1 MSNRPELLA
10 PPEIFY
16 DDSEARKYTSSSR
29 IIDIQ
34 ASERAL
40 ELLALP
46 VDGIPRL
53 LLDIG
58 CGSGLSG
65 ETLTENGHQWIGLD
79 ISQSMLNIALER
91 EVEGDLLLG
100 DMGQDAS
107 FVPLRPYGWDK
118 GLALRPGIIDGAISI
133 SAVQVSLSYAVD
145 IYAFK
150 WRLACVVLFDEHWLC
165 NADKSS
171 HEPRLRLKAFFGS
184 LYRCLARGARA
195 VFQVYPENIAQREL
209 ILRSAM
215 HTGFAGG
222 VVMDYPH
229 STKSRKEYLVLTC
242 GPPSISTAVPRGEGE
257 DGESCSEDES
267 SEENQMVCIS
277 DRNRPKKK
285 QRISRK
291 GKGREW
297 IFKKKE
303 QLRRKGNAV
312 PPDTRY
318 TVVKAVATPDSAVE
332 LPLTADNVES
342 VLDDVRPYLISDGGN
357 VALHEIDGNVVRL
370 KLQGACSS
378 CSASVMTMKMGIERR
393 LMEKIPEIVAV
404 EAVADE
410 ETGLELNRENIE
422 KITEPVNSSLM
433 SLSVTLGAWSSTCYK
448 NSGTLSFFYNLFFH
462 GLASTFISAHGNH
475 YVTILAV
482 TCLSVIASIDFI
494 LWDSFCFLVKS
505 LFTCIVCPSPILR
518 YSRVLEEIRPYL
530 VGAAGGSLELVEIEE
545 PIVKVRLTGP
555 AAGVMTVRVA
565 VTQKLREKI
574 PAIAAVQLL

>member
-34 ASERAL
+34 ARLSERAL
-40 ELLALP
+40 ELLAFP

-79 ISQSMLNIALER
+79 ISQSMLNIASER

-100 DMGQDAS
+100 DMGQ
-107 FVPLRPYGWDK
+107 

-133 SAVQVSLSYAVD
+133 SAVQ
-145 IYAFK
+145 
-150 WRLACVVLFDEHWLC
+150 WLC

-215 HTGFAGG
+215 HAGFAGG

-242 GPPSISTAVPRGEGE
+242 GPPSISTVVPRGKGE

-285 QRISRK
+285 QKISRK

-303 QLRRKGNAV
+303 QLRRKGK
-312 PPDTRY
+312 RS
-318 TVVKAVATPDSAVE
+318 AT
-332 LPLTADNVES
+332 
-342 VLDDVRPYLISDGGN
+342 
-357 VALHEIDGNVVRL
+357 
-370 KLQGACSS
+370 
-378 CSASVMTMKMGIERR
+378 
-393 LMEKIPEIVAV
+393 
-404 EAVADE
+404 
-410 ETGLELNRENIE
+410 
-422 KITEPVNSSLM
+422 
-433 SLSVTLGAWSSTCYK
+433 
-448 NSGTLSFFYNLFFH
+448 
-462 GLASTFISAHGNH
+462 
-475 YVTILAV
+475 
-482 TCLSVIASIDFI
+482 
-494 LWDSFCFLVKS
+494 
-505 LFTCIVCPSPILR
+505 
-518 YSRVLEEIRPYL
+518 
-530 VGAAGGSLELVEIEE
+530 
-545 PIVKVRLTGP
+545 
-555 AAGVMTVRVA
+555 
-565 VTQKLREKI
+565 
-574 PAIAAVQLL
+574 

>member
-29 IIDIQ
+29 IVDIQ
-34 ASERAL
+34 ARLSERAL

-79 ISQSMLNIALER
+79 ISQSMLNIASER

-100 DMGQDAS
+100 DMGQ
-107 FVPLRPYGWDK
+107 

-133 SAVQVSLSYAVD
+133 SAVQ
-145 IYAFK
+145 
-150 WRLACVVLFDEHWLC
+150 WLC

-215 HTGFAGG
+215 HAGFAGG

-242 GPPSISTAVPRGEGE
+242 GPPSISTAVPRGKGE

-285 QRISRK
+285 QKISRK

-303 QLRRKGNAV
+303 QLRRKGNAM

-318 TVVKAVATPDSAVE
+318 TGRKRKA
-332 LPLTADNVES
+332 
-342 VLDDVRPYLISDGGN
+342 R
-357 VALHEIDGNVVRL
+357 
-370 KLQGACSS
+370 
-378 CSASVMTMKMGIERR
+378 
-393 LMEKIPEIVAV
+393 
-404 EAVADE
+404 
-410 ETGLELNRENIE
+410 
-422 KITEPVNSSLM
+422 
-433 SLSVTLGAWSSTCYK
+433 
-448 NSGTLSFFYNLFFH
+448 F
-462 GLASTFISAHGNH
+462 
-475 YVTILAV
+475 
-482 TCLSVIASIDFI
+482 
-494 LWDSFCFLVKS
+494 
-505 LFTCIVCPSPILR
+505 
-518 YSRVLEEIRPYL
+518 
-530 VGAAGGSLELVEIEE
+530 
-545 PIVKVRLTGP
+545 
-555 AAGVMTVRVA
+555 
-565 VTQKLREKI
+565 
-574 PAIAAVQLL
+574 

>member
-34 ASERAL
+34 ARLSERAL

-79 ISQSMLNIALER
+79 VSQSMLNIASER

-100 DMGQDAS
+100 DMGQ
-107 FVPLRPYGWDK
+107 

-133 SAVQVSLSYAVD
+133 SAVQ
-145 IYAFK
+145 
-150 WRLACVVLFDEHWLC
+150 WLC

-195 VFQVYPENIAQREL
+195 VFQMYPENIAQREL

-215 HTGFAGG
+215 HAGFAGG
-222 VVMDYPH
+222 VVIDYPH
-229 STKSRKEYLVLTC
+229 SAKSRKEYLVLTC
-242 GPPSISTAVPRGEGE
+242 GPPSLSTAVPRGKGE
-257 DGESCSEDES
+257 DGESCSEDEN

-285 QRISRK
+285 QKITRK
-291 GKGREW
+291 GKGRDW

-318 TVVKAVATPDSAVE
+318 TGRKRKA
-332 LPLTADNVES
+332 
-342 VLDDVRPYLISDGGN
+342 R
-357 VALHEIDGNVVRL
+357 
-370 KLQGACSS
+370 
-378 CSASVMTMKMGIERR
+378 
-393 LMEKIPEIVAV
+393 
-404 EAVADE
+404 
-410 ETGLELNRENIE
+410 
-422 KITEPVNSSLM
+422 
-433 SLSVTLGAWSSTCYK
+433 
-448 NSGTLSFFYNLFFH
+448 F
-462 GLASTFISAHGNH
+462 
-475 YVTILAV
+475 
-482 TCLSVIASIDFI
+482 
-494 LWDSFCFLVKS
+494 
-505 LFTCIVCPSPILR
+505 
-518 YSRVLEEIRPYL
+518 
-530 VGAAGGSLELVEIEE
+530 
-545 PIVKVRLTGP
+545 
-555 AAGVMTVRVA
+555 
-565 VTQKLREKI
+565 
-574 PAIAAVQLL
+574 

>member
-29 IIDIQ
+29 IIEIQ
-34 ASERAL
+34 ARLSERAL

-79 ISQSMLNIALER
+79 VSQSMLNIALER

-100 DMGQDAS
+100 DMGQ
-107 FVPLRPYGWDK
+107 

-133 SAVQVSLSYAVD
+133 SAVQ
-145 IYAFK
+145 
-150 WRLACVVLFDEHWLC
+150 WLC

-215 HTGFAGG
+215 HAGFAGG
-222 VVMDYPH
+222 VVIDYPH
-229 STKSRKEYLVLTC
+229 SAKSRKEYLVLTC
-242 GPPSISTAVPRGEGE
+242 GPPSLSTAVPKGEGE
-257 DGESCSEDES
+257 DGESCSEDEN

-285 QRISRK
+285 QKITRK
-291 GKGREW
+291 GKGRDW

-318 TVVKAVATPDSAVE
+318 TGRKRKA
-332 LPLTADNVES
+332 
-342 VLDDVRPYLISDGGN
+342 R
-357 VALHEIDGNVVRL
+357 
-370 KLQGACSS
+370 
-378 CSASVMTMKMGIERR
+378 
-393 LMEKIPEIVAV
+393 
-404 EAVADE
+404 
-410 ETGLELNRENIE
+410 
-422 KITEPVNSSLM
+422 
-433 SLSVTLGAWSSTCYK
+433 
-448 NSGTLSFFYNLFFH
+448 F
-462 GLASTFISAHGNH
+462 
-475 YVTILAV
+475 
-482 TCLSVIASIDFI
+482 
-494 LWDSFCFLVKS
+494 
-505 LFTCIVCPSPILR
+505 
-518 YSRVLEEIRPYL
+518 
-530 VGAAGGSLELVEIEE
+530 
-545 PIVKVRLTGP
+545 
-555 AAGVMTVRVA
+555 
-565 VTQKLREKI
+565 
-574 PAIAAVQLL
+574 